1 MTTVKNIYDCLD
13 KQFSFATQEP
23 WDNSGFLVGE
33 WKKEVKKA
41 VLTLDV
47 TKECVS
53 FAAENGAQLI
63 LSHHPLIFSGI
74 KTVTAGTPVY
84 DCVQNGI
91 AVISCH
97 TCLDKAEGGIND
109 TLLSLLGLTKL
120 GRGDDGFLTFAE
132 TKTPVSLQAFV
143 KHVADTLHVH
153 GIRWAGAERSVQKVA
168 VCSGA
173 GDNAFIAAA
182 QEWGAD
188 VYLTGDMKYHEM
200 LDAAENGFAV
210 ISAGHYETEY
220 LPAVTAL
227 QKMTSIFT
235 DVQFLTFDQPN
246 AVQTV

>member
-13 KQFSFATQEP
+13 RQFSFATQES

-47 TKECVS
+47 TKACAA
-53 FAAENGAQLI
+53 FAAEHGADLI

-74 KTVTAGTPVY
+74 QSVTADTAVY
-84 DCVQNGI
+84 DCVRNGLS
-91 AVISCH
+91 VISCH

-109 TLLSLLGLTKL
+109 TLLELLGLQKL

-132 TKTPVSLQAFV
+132 LPDAVSLQDFV
-143 KHVADTLHVH
+143 KHVSSTLSVQ
-153 GIRWAGAERSVQKVA
+153 GIHWAGAERLVKKVA

-173 GDNAFIAAA
+173 GGGEMIAAA
-182 QEWGAD
+182 RQWGAD
-188 VYLTGDMKYHEM
+188 VYLTGELKYHEM
-200 LDAAENGFAV
+200 LDAADSGFAV
-210 ISAGHYETEY
+210 IAAGHYETEY

-227 QKMTSIFT
+227 KKMTSIFT
-235 DVQFLTFDQPN
+235 DVQFLTFDQRNP
-246 AVQTV
+246 VKTV

>member
-47 TKECVS
+47 TKACAA
-53 FAAENGAQLI
+53 FAAENGAELI

-74 KTVTAGTPVY
+74 KTVTAGTAVY
-84 DCVQNGI
+84 DCVKNGI
-91 AVISCH
+91 SVISCH

-109 TLLSLLGLTKL
+109 TLLELLGLQKF
-120 GRGDDGFLTFAE
+120 GRGDDGFLTFA
-132 TKTPVSLQAFV
+132 KLSQPVALTGFV
-143 KHVADTLHVH
+143 KHVADTLQVH
-153 GIRWAGAERSVQKVA
+153 GIRWAGSERMVQKVA
-168 VCSGA
+168 LCSGA
-173 GDNAFIAAA
+173 GDNEFVSAA
-182 QEWGAD
+182 QAWGAD

-210 ISAGHYETEY
+210 IAAGHYETEY

-227 QKMTSIFT
+227 RKMTAIFS

-246 AVQTV
+246 PIQTV